1 MGDTIAAIATPPG
14 LGGIA
19 VIRVSGPE
27 AETIAGR
34 IFRPKGAISRLRSHT
49 LHAGTI
55 VSPSTGEIVDEVLA
69 VIMRKPR
76 SYTGED
82 VLEIHCHG
90 GYVVPRAVLEAV
102 LQAGARPAEA
112 GEFTRRAFLNDR
124 MDLSQAEAVGEL
136 ITAATSEGARLA
148 LSHLG
153 GAVGARIAAA
163 EERLMDLL
171 ARLEASLDFGEDEGI
186 PAREGIADRIQ
197 EEVRLLNDLADT
209 YRTGRLYRQGAGV
222 VIMGRTNVGKSSLLN
237 RLLGETRAIV
247 TPLPGTTR
255 DFIEEA
261 VDVVGLPVRLTDTA
275 GIRPTD
281 DMIEQ
286 AGIDLVWERVGK
298 ADAVILLFDGSEPIT
313 AEDRDI
319 AERLAGKKVLY
330 VINKSDLAPAFAEKD
345 LPLAHADATP
355 LRVSAKT
362 GEGMETLK
370 EALYRLLT
378 ASEKGEGEHDGCV
391 LTVLRHRLA
400 VEKAVFHLCQ
410 ASGAAVAGAY
420 PELIAEDLRDALDAL
435 GEISG
440 RTVNDAVLDRIFA
453 HFCIGK

>member
-286 AGIDLVWERVGK
+286 AEHVKLEI
-298 ADAVILLFDGSEPIT
+298 ADWSALPEDEVLRSEL
-313 AEDRDI
+313 R
-319 AERLAGKKVLY
+319 KVLERA
-330 VINKSDLAPAFAEKD
+330 IGE
-345 LPLAHADATP
+345 LPEIYRAVML
-355 LRVSAKT
+355 LRDVEELSTEETAQVLDVNTDTVKT
-362 GEGMETLK
+362 
-370 EALYRLLT
+370 RLHR
-378 ASEKGEGEHDGCV
+378 A
-391 LTVLRHRLA
+391 RLA
-400 VEKAVFHLCQ
+400 VRQKLDQ
-410 ASGAAVAGAY
+410 Y
-420 PELIAEDLRDALDAL
+420 LRH
-435 GEISG
+435 SVS
-440 RTVNDAVLDRIFA
+440 VN
-453 HFCIGK
+453 